1 MKKRIL
7 GILITLVM
15 LIGLVITTSITA
27 NAAIHIDG
35 QVNPYVLSAGDIIS
49 ETYITPDYGNSL
61 TVYKATSVNDT
72 TPDGEIIATLITSR
86 DQKYLQEPYYVT
98 YVSDTVLVLY
108 PLKTCTITFNPNGG
122 VGDTKTINGYQEVPL
137 SKQAVSFE
145 TYTRTNYTFTGWNT
159 AANGTGTTVTDDFVP
174 TSSNN
179 TVYAQ
184 WTPNT
189 YTITFDAQ
197 GGTTTLNS
205 LSVIYG
211 SNQNNK
217 LDTNLNPTKVGYT
230 FDGWFDAPTG
240 GNQVYKMSNGSC
252 MKGAYWTNPWDVS
265 GTGATWQYP
274 NNVTLYAHWTPNTY
288 TVNFNANGGEVATT
302 STSVIFDTTY
312 GTLPTPT
319 RTGYTFMGWYTDSVN
334 GNKVESSTAVTIAD
348 TQTLYAHWE
357 KIVYNVT
364 LGESLH
370 GNVNIPTP
378 NATMDD
384 TVAVIITPDAGYEVD
399 AVTFNGV
406 AATKGSQDNYT
417 FTMPAADAVV
427 AVTYK
432 KIPYNVTLINDG
444 TAAGGSFS
452 VDMSTATIGDTVTIT
467 VDPNLGYLIESVTF
481 NGFAAT
487 NNGDG
492 TYSFTMPAQNVS
504 VSVAF
509 DVDLPAIA
517 KELQLLNDAD
527 AALQTAISNGDN
539 DLTAEISALST
550 AITNAQNAINNLDN
564 GYATDDQ
571 LDALKTALEA
581 AENTMTTAINALKD
595 RVTEIENK
603 LSGIDLSQI
612 ATNKQEVA
620 DLTTELDAVKDTV
633 DQLDNTFINNTEL
646 SAALGNLKAEL
657 DEADALLEK
666 AIQDVQ
672 DNLDAAKK
680 ELSDAITALDEA
692 MKKADSDLSAE
703 IAALNTALTNAK
715 DALEKA
721 DADNKAE
728 LIEKIDEADALL
740 EKAIQDVQ
748 DNLDAAKK
756 ELADAITALDEA
768 MKKGDSDLSTEIA
781 ALNTALTNAKAA
793 LEKADED
800 NKAELTEKI
809 DEADA
814 LLEKAIQDVQDN
826 LDAAKKE
833 LADAIEAIETAM
845 ENGDA
850 DLSDKIAALAKAL
863 AKAQEELEN
872 TIADNKAALEAK
884 MAVANTLIKDSIKQ
898 VQKNLDTAKKQL
910 ETAISDGDTAL
921 SGKIAELNE
930 ALATAQ
936 ATLATTQAA
945 LTAVDEAN
953 KAELISKIDAA
964 DATLDA
970 AIKAVQKNLDDAK
983 TELNNAIANGDTALD
998 DKISALNEAIATA
1011 KEALEATDAADK
1023 NELTAKIDE
1032 AYASL
1037 NAAINAVQKNL
1048 DEVKAALDEKDNQLQ
1063 TFIIIVCVISGVAF
1077 CGCGTI
1083 AVFYIIDKKKKI

>member
-7 GILITLVM
+7 GILITLMM
-15 LIGLVITTSITA
+15 LIGLVTVMSV
-27 NAAIHIDG
+27 NASAKTHINEVDYRDLF
-35 QVNPYVLSAGDIIS
+35 PGDIIRAG
-49 ETYITPDYGNSL
+49 T
-61 TVYKATSVNDT
+61 
-72 TPDGEIIATLITSR
+72 
-86 DQKYLQEPYYVT
+86 
-98 YVSDTVLVLY
+98 
-108 PLKTCTITFNPNGG
+108 TITNDSDIRRDILIYDTCDGTTYSNLKEKITLKNSSYQFKDDVLIFYYDGMEVRVYILPHSIVKLHPNGG
-122 VGDTKTINGYQEVPL
+122 KFSDNTTGYKTIENVQGTPDNNYLPSSLIPTRTGYTFMGWYTGDYSEQVYTADGIYPTAGIPGGETTYWKGGLWKGAGDKDFVA
-137 SKQAVSFE
+137 KWQAN
-145 TYTRTNYTFTGWNT
+145 TYTVNFNANGGSVSTTSKTVTYDSTYGALPTPTRTGYTFAGWYT
-159 AANGTGTTVTDDFVP
+159 AASSGTKVTES
-174 TSSNN
+174 TKLQTANN
-179 TVYAQ
+179 HTLYAH

-189 YTITFDAQ
+189 YTVSFNAN
-197 GGTTTLNS
+197 GG
-205 LSVIYG
+205 SVSTASQTVTYDSTYG
-211 SNQNNK
+211 A
-217 LDTNLNPTKVGYT
+217 LPTPTRTGYT
-230 FDGWFDAPTG
+230 FVGWYTDSVN
-240 GNQVYKMSNGSC
+240 GNKVESSTTVTITDTQ
-252 MKGAYWTNPWDVS
+252 
-265 GTGATWQYP
+265 
-274 NNVTLYAHWTPNTY
+274 TLYAHWTPNTY

-302 STSVIFDTTY
+302 STSVIFDKTY

-334 GNKVESSTAVTIAD
+334 GNKVESSTAVAITN

-370 GNVNIPTP
+370 GSVNIPSA

-384 TVAVIITPDAGYEVD
+384 TVAVIITPNEGYEVD
-399 AVTFNGV
+399 TVTFNGV
-406 AATKGSQDNYT
+406 AATKVSPNNYT
-417 FTMPAADAVV
+417 FTMPAANAVV

-432 KIPYNVTLINDG
+432 KIPYTVTLINDG

-452 VDMSTATIGDTVTIT
+452 VDMSTATIGDTVTVT
-467 VDPNLGYLIESVTF
+467 VNPNLGYLIESVTF
-481 NGFAAT
+481 NGFATT

-527 AALQTAISNGDN
+527 AALQTAISSGDN

-550 AITNAQNAINNLDN
+550 AITNAQNTIDNLDN
-564 GYATDDQ
+564 GYATDAQ
-571 LDALKTALEA
+571 LDELKSALEA

-603 LSGIDLSQI
+603 LNGIDLSQI
-612 ATNKQEVA
+612 ATNKQEIA

-646 SAALGNLKAEL
+646 SDALSNLKAEL

-680 ELSDAITALDEA
+680 ELADAIDALDEA
-692 MKKADSDLSAE
+692 MKKGDSDLAE
-703 IAALNTALTNAK
+703 EINGLNEALTNAEN
-715 DALEKA
+715 ALKQA
-721 DADNKAE
+721 DETNKAE
-728 LIEKIDEADALL
+728 LTEKIEEADALL

-748 DNLDAAKK
+748 N
-756 ELADAITALDEA
+756 
-768 MKKGDSDLSTEIA
+768 
-781 ALNTALTNAKAA
+781 
-793 LEKADED
+793 
-800 NKAELTEKI
+800 
-809 DEADA
+809 
-814 LLEKAIQDVQDN
+814 N

-833 LADAIEAIETAM
+833 LADAIEALETAM

-884 MAVANTLIKDSIKQ
+884 IVIANTVIKGAVKQ
-898 VQKNLDTAKKQL
+898 VQKNLDTAKNQL

-921 SGKIAELNE
+921 SGKIAELNN
-930 ALATAQ
+930 ALTSA
-936 ATLATTQAA
+936 QAA

-953 KAELISKIDAA
+953 KAELISKIDAV

-983 TELNNAIANGDTALD
+983 AELNKAIANGDTALD
-998 DKISALNEAIATA
+998 DKISALNEALATA
-1011 KEALEATDAADK
+1011 KAALEAIDAANK
-1023 NELTAKIDE
+1023 SELTTKIDE
-1032 AYASL
+1032 A
-1037 NAAINAVQKNL
+1037 
-1048 DEVKAALDEKDNQLQ
+1048 DAALQADIDALSNEFNATNEKVAELE
-1063 TFIIIVCVISGVAF
+1063 TFIIIVCVISGIAF